1 MATFTVYFSSKSI
14 YNCLKD
20 NSFDVHQN
28 GDEFLVN
35 FEFYKYED
43 LTSIIS
49 DISYSIKSLWKE
61 DFDNNESFIDAFF
74 SNMWDNSEDLGIQ
87 NSDGSF
93 SDEMIKWE
101 NDLKDFYYG
110 H

>member
-1 MATFTVYFSSKSI
+1 MATFTVNFSSKSI
-14 YNCLKD
+14 YESLKD
-20 NSFDVHQN
+20 SFDVHQN

-35 FEFYKYED
+35 FEFFSYKD
-43 LTSIIS
+43 LTSIMS
-49 DISYSIKSLWKE
+49 EVSSSIEPLEEE
-61 DFDNNESFIDAFF
+61 DFDDIESFIDAFF

>member
-14 YNCLKD
+14 YESLKD
-20 NSFDVHQN
+20 SFDVHQN

-35 FEFYKYED
+35 FEFFSYKD
-43 LTSIIS
+43 LTSIMS
-49 DISYSIKSLWKE
+49 DVSSSLE
-61 DFDNNESFIDAFF
+61 DVDFVDDIESFIEVFF
-74 SNMWDNSEDLGIQ
+74 SNMWDNSEDLGIH

-110 H
+110 N